1 MEAELAELQSN
12 CVVNANEPLGRTRR
26 RSLRVRSPI
35 LVSEES
41 ETAKVFW
48 SKWSEC
54 GLLPSIKNGRLFF
67 PHGRRMPMPKNEP
80 TNSPRSTLWQ
90 GVSRFP
96 FAGPPTVAVLTDT
109 SKLQLFQGKFGEL
122 WLGFAV
128 CTPFPASTPRFRAW
142 LLPFAAFGNRPECCV
157 FLFGLNT
164 A

>member
-26 RSLRVRSPI
+26 RSGRRFWCRRNRNR
-35 LVSEES
+35 
-41 ETAKVFW
+41 AKVFW

-67 PHGRRMPMPKNEP
+67 PHGRRMPMPKKEP

-90 GVSRFP
+90 GVSRLP
-96 FAGPPTVAVLTDT
+96 FTGPPTVAVLLDT

-122 WLGFAV
+122 WLEYTLSSIHTKVRGLAV
-128 CTPFPASTPRFRAW
+128 AIRSVR
-142 LLPFAAFGNRPECCV
+142 
-157 FLFGLNT
+157 
-164 A
+164 